1 MKLLL
6 LLLVAAPSYAA
17 EPKVDAAAAFA
28 RLKSLAG
35 EWTAD
40 TSYGKA
46 RLTYEVIAGGASVVE
61 RERAERLPEMMTV
74 YHFDGTRL
82 LLTHYC
88 ITGNQP
94 RMVAAEFDES
104 AKELRFR
111 FLDATNLKS
120 AAAGHMRNVNIR
132 FVDGDHLIT
141 EWEFHE
147 NGQLKKTEKATYT
160 RVR

>member
-1 MKLLL
+1 MKILTLML
-6 LLLVAAPSYAA
+6 ITAMCYAA
-17 EPKVDAAAAFA
+17 EPVDAIAAFE
-28 RLKSLAG
+28 RMKSLAG

-74 YHFDGTRL
+74 YHLDGKRL
-82 LLTHYC
+82 LLTHFC
-88 ITGNQP
+88 IAGNQP
-94 RMVAAEFDES
+94 RMVATEFDEPTR
-104 AKELRFR
+104 ELRFR

-120 AAAGHMRNVNIR
+120 AGAGHMRDVNIR
-132 FVDGDHLIT
+132 FLDGDHLIT
-141 EWEFHE
+141 EWQFHE
-147 NGQLKKTEKATYT
+147 NGQLKKTEKAQYT